1 MNIRLLQTNRTC
13 SRSVSY
19 HFNSSLI
26 TNSTPTAW
34 LPSSPPSSPTHI
46 RLTGLFHSRSSNSE
60 LKNRICEFQ
69 LVIDTEVFLTSLMF
83 LSLNR
88 TTTQPRGLTVEM
100 VCVCVFPGG
109 PGSGKSLQCQ
119 RMEERFGLRHMTL
132 GDLLCNE
139 LQSQSER
146 GRHLREMLEGGE
158 QLPRVSAAH
167 LKNTGF
173 FFFFF

>member
-34 LPSSPPSSPTHI
+34 IPSSPPSSPTHI

-88 TTTQPRGLTVEM
+88 SVNTTTRSNSRNG
-100 VCVCVFPGG
+100 VCVCVCFQGVQG
-109 PGSGKSLQCQ
+109 QGSRSSVSGWRRGSAYVTWLWVICCVTSCSRKVNEGATYGKCWREESSCPGSVQHTKKIQ
-119 RMEERFGLRHMTL
+119 
-132 GDLLCNE
+132 
-139 LQSQSER
+139 
-146 GRHLREMLEGGE
+146 
-158 QLPRVSAAH
+158 A
-167 LKNTGF
+167 F
-173 FFFFF
+173 FF